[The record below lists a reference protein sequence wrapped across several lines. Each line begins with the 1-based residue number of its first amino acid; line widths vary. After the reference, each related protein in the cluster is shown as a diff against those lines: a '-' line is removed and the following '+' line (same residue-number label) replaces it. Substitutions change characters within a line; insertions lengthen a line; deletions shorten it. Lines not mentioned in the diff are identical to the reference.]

1 MIGTPKGLKPDDP
14 GFVPPN
20 LKRDLE
26 HFRHWAKPVTDYILG
41 KYLYQASDRD
51 LEDCLRNP
59 SAPQIEK
66 IIVKLIINMRK
77 SGSVKDFDLL
87 LNRVIG
93 KVTEKVRI
101 EKPRPVI
108 YELSDGSQIVMDTET
123 GDDFED

>member
-1 MIGTPKGLKPDDP
+1 MIGTPKGVDP
-14 GFVPPN
+14 EDPSFVPEG
-20 LKRDLE
+20 LRRDLK
-26 HFRHWAKPVTDYILG
+26 HFREWAKPVTDYILG

-66 IIVKLIINMRK
+66 IVVRLIINMRK
-77 SGSVKDFDLL
+77 SGNVRDFDLL
-87 LNRVIG
+87 LNRIVG

-108 YELSDGSQIVMDTET
+108 YTLSDGRQIVMDTES
-123 GDDFED
+123 DDELNG